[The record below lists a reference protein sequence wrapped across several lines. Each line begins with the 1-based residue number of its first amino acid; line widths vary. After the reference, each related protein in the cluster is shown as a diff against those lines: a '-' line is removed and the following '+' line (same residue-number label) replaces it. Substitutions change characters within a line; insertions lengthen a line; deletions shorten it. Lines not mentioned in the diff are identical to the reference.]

1 MKMNKF
7 IILALLSILTCV
19 SKNNRL
25 SKEVIIQKNIELKF
39 EKYKSVYLQM
49 TNEIQTKISNRNK
62 SVITQLFSDFMID
75 KLIVFN
81 SDSTKL
87 FTTINTL
94 KRNNTKISSDLI
106 QSLYGVKIDGKW
118 LLFLGANLIALRESY
133 KNNKYEPFSW
143 DEISYV
149 AHEQMFGRFLSIDS
163 DNNLSINSHLVET
176 EINPWY
182 LAGAHISDEGTDDER
197 FIRLWNYEN
206 SQTLDSLEIAQ
217 IKQDITETKVK
228 LYEPIKR
235 LTWWDKLW
243 GAQDPIFETDEWKE
257 YIKSKSSKK

>member
-1 MKMNKF
+1 MLSF
-7 IILALLSILTCV
+7 WLFFLLGCGHLEKRIGIH
-19 SKNNRL
+19 L
-25 SKEVIIQKNIELKF
+25 SVQKYTQENFKDYIEIYNI
-39 EKYKSVYLQM
+39 
-49 TNEIQTKISNRNK
+49 ISNLVDNGVNLNINSYRA
-62 SVITQLFSDFMID
+62 QLFHEYQ
-75 KLIVFN
+75 V
-81 SDSTKL
+81 DSLFILNENKTK
-87 FTTINTL
+87 FYTTLNTNF
-94 KRNNTKISSDLI
+94 KEYGGSNDYI

-133 KNNKYEPFSW
+133 KYNKYEPFSW

-217 IKQDITETKVK
+217 IKQDITEKKVK
-228 LYEPIKR
+228 LYEPVKR